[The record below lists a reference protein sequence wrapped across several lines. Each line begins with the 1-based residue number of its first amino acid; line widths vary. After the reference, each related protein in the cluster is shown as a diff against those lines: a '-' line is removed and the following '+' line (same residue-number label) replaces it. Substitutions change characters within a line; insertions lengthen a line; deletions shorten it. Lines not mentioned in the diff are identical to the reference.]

1 MRDEGND
8 SVSCWTRL
16 VPGLKALSTLWT
28 ASKIRLYSL
37 PANKAEKYALN

>member
-1 MRDEGND
+1 MRAEGND
-8 SVSCWTRL
+8 SVSRWALL

-37 PANKAEKYALN
+37 SANKAEKYALN